1 MNKLFLIDCME
12 YMKTCEDNAF
22 DLAIVDPPYG
32 IDCGDQR
39 RQKSRSKLAET
50 IDYHYSGW
58 DKIPA
63 DKKYFDEIFRI
74 SKNQIIWG
82 YQYFGLPATSCVVVW
97 NKENGKTGFAD
108 CELAW
113 ANFDTAVR
121 MFTFRWSGMLQ
132 GNMKTKEKR
141 IHPTQKPVVLYKW
154 LLQNYANSGDKLFD
168 SHSGSGS
175 FRIAA
180 HDLGF
185 DLVSCEIDSDY
196 YRDNEARF
204 QNHIK
209 QSELF
214 DKSEYQDIIYDR

>member
-1 MNKLFLIDCME
+1 
-12 YMKTCEDNAF
+12 MKNRKDNAF
-22 DLAIVDPPYG
+22 DLAIVDPQYG
-32 IDCGDQR
+32 NKNITGGYTAGKGGGIAE
-39 RQKSRSKLAET
+39 QKK
-50 IDYHYSGW
+50 YHKGLW
-58 DKIPA
+58 KQKKP
-63 DKKYFDEIFRI
+63 DKKYFQELKRV

-82 YQYFGLPATSCVVVW
+82 ANHLVKYLEMSSGWIFW
-97 NKENGKTGFAD
+97 DKRNGDVSFSDG
-108 CELAW
+108 ELAYTSF
-113 ANFDTAVR
+113 NIGLRKFS
-121 MFTFRWSGMLQ
+121 FRWSGMLQ
-132 GNMKTKEKR
+132 QNMKHKEKR
-141 IHPTQKPVVLYKW
+141 IHPTQKPVALYKW
-154 LLQNYANSGDKLFD
+154 LLKNYAKPGDKLFD

-180 HDLGF
+180 WDLGF